1 MAREDSIIW
10 MIIGAFQKWFKTRHA
25 LISIVGTIILFSILA
40 WIFSAQADA
49 FPAQNPYNILPPTPS
64 INGPANAQE
73 DTVSVTGYVSERSSE
88 EEHFDLVGDMI
99 YAIEV
104 TVSFRDEPNSGV
116 RFTNTADNFDISVT
130 LPDGTSESKSEYA
143 TNSGERSAH
152 FLFEWDEGIT
162 WADKKTGAT
171 NHLDVTVE
179 CTDAGDHEPFFS
191 PFNFRTTADN
201 GNDYTVQIWHLY
213 TSAEQ

>member
-10 MIIGAFQKWFKTRHA
+10 MIIGAFQKWLKTRHA
-25 LISIVGTIILFSILA
+25 LISIVGTIVLFSLLA

-73 DTVSVTGYVSERSSE
+73 DTVSVTGYVDERSSE
-88 EEHFDLVGDMI
+88 DEHFDLVGDMI

-116 RFTNTADNFDISVT
+116 RYTNNADNFDIAVT
-130 LPDGTSESKSEYA
+130 LPDGTSDSKTEYA
-143 TNSGERSAH
+143 TNSAERSAT
-152 FLFEWDEGIT
+152 FVFEWDEGIT
-162 WADKKTGAT
+162 WADKKTGA
-171 NHLDVTVE
+171 NNYVDVTVE
-179 CTDAGDHEPFFS
+179 CTDAGDHTPFFS
-191 PFNFRTTADN
+191 PFNFRTNPDD
-201 GNDYTVQIWHLY
+201 GNAYTVQIWHLY
-213 TSAEQ
+213 TGGDV